1 MCRLY
6 GTVLRLILARIYGPI
21 ITLNKEAF
29 YGGLTHR
36 QRVSWLIHTY
46 CVWLVVLPYHG
57 TNEMVHLKKCTS
69 ARTSDIKVKPSE
81 IRDFLK

>member
-57 TNEMVHLKKCTS
+57 TNEMVHLKIAPQPGRRTLQRNL
-69 ARTSDIKVKPSE
+69 ARYAI
-81 IRDFLK
+81 F